1 MCLSV
6 TLDCIS
12 CSAMADWPRWIDDAR
27 VDSAAMLSAFEA
39 FCAREPDRSREFQS
53 LFVIVHRSTFAV
65 PPAWTLPSR
74 QCNASN
80 CRRCEAGSGG
90 YQFRW
95 WHQSWEQDYERLSRP
110 GAWKRNEPWWTVGA
124 CVFSDRAL
132 AKTGCGRG
140 SMCLFWSCSC
150 KDRLWSSSMS
160 LCVFSDRSDEVLARH
175 PRMEVAAVVCL
186 FWPQRWNRQRI
197 GRKCNDSVSGM
208 GRFTQRETLQPGCR
222 CSLEIKQHGCHRA
235 WFDLFLQNV
244 FCSWNCKDGMH
255 SEKIYAVWQWFNQN
269 SIDLMTFRHS
279 SAYIFLNCFWG
290 AVTETKNVAVTWKML
305 LKCVW
310 LSYDN
315 E

>member
-80 CRRCEAGSGG
+80 CRRCEAGAGG

-110 GAWKRNEPWWTVGA
+110 GAWKRNEPWWVD
-124 CVFSDRAL
+124 VE
-132 AKTGCGRG
+132 

-160 LCVFSDRSDEVLARH
+160 LCVFSDRSDEILERH
-175 PRMEVAAVVCL
+175 PRVVGSGRCVSFLTAAME
-186 FWPQRWNRQRI
+186 PSENRTKMKWLGQWDGTVYSERDCTA
-197 GRKCNDSVSGM
+197 GLSMFLGNQ
-208 GRFTQRETLQPGCR
+208 T
-222 CSLEIKQHGCHRA
+222 A
-235 WFDLFLQNV
+235 WL
-244 FCSWNCKDGMH
+244 
-255 SEKIYAVWQWFNQN
+255 
-269 SIDLMTFRHS
+269 
-279 SAYIFLNCFWG
+279 
-290 AVTETKNVAVTWKML
+290 
-305 LKCVW
+305 
-310 LSYDN
+310 
-315 E
+315 